1 MPYVQQLLH
10 KTQANMLITHAQPNM
25 KMQSSYTGEERL
37 AAVQPEGPVVKRS
50 HHILSYIRTVTTYLR
65 DSLFFL

>member
-25 KMQSSYTGEERL
+25 KIK
-37 AAVQPEGPVVKRS
+37 AATPEKKGW
-50 HHILSYIRTVTTYLR
+50 LLYNQR
-65 DSLFFL
+65 DR